1 MIKLTSR
8 RSPHPVC
15 APELAGD
22 EIVAAVDT
30 LELVGVPAPL
40 GRGVRA
46 ASLAMGFEQA
56 EPAHREELSTS
67 SRTERRRRW
76 RLTAVGAA
84 GAIMILASGGCA
96 GVSST
101 SPASAYW
108 LIRVSDG
115 YGNIYGYGAGERASQ
130 NAHAQYLGPTT
141 AEAHRY
147 APAAAKRLGIAH
159 VDPGIY

>member
-8 RSPHPVC
+8 RSPHPVR

-22 EIVAAVDT
+22 EIVAAADT
-30 LELVGVPAPL
+30 LELVGVPAPP

-56 EPAHREELSTS
+56 EAAHREELSTS
-67 SRTERRRRW
+67 SRTARRRRW
-76 RLTAVGAA
+76 RLIAVGAA

-96 GVSST
+96 GVSSS

-115 YGNIYGYGAGERASQ
+115 YGNIYGLGAGERAPQ

-141 AEAHRY
+141 ADAHRY
-147 APAAAKRLGIAH
+147 APAAAKRLGITH

>member
-30 LELVGVPAPL
+30 LELVGVPAPP
-40 GRGVRA
+40 GRGV
-46 ASLAMGFEQA
+46 S
-56 EPAHREELSTS
+56 EELSTS

-84 GAIMILASGGCA
+84 GAIMIFASGGCA
-96 GVSST
+96 GVSSS

-108 LIRVSDG
+108 LIRVSNG

-141 AEAHRY
+141 ADAHRY